1 MCPVVLV
8 NSKDQN
14 PKIPATAAIATAGF
28 QTSEGLGSSL
38 LGNSSY
44 SEIII
49 ISNSLSENETVLAS
63 NRSHGFPCFQQD
75 IFHISFWKCG
85 QFSFSF

>member
-1 MCPVVLV
+1 MCPLVLA
-8 NSKDQN
+8 NSKDQS
-14 PKIPATAAIATAGF
+14 PDTPATAAIATAGF

-38 LGNSSY
+38 LGDSSY

-49 ISNSLSENETVLAS
+49 ISNSLSESETFLACVVS
-63 NRSHGFPCFQQD
+63 YGSLCFQQE
-75 IFHISFWKCG
+75 IFHVSFWKGG